1 VSPDGTLTRQFV
13 VVAYDDDQGR
23 GELSQVEA
31 ASHEEAVALIAASR
45 TLTEV
50 GAVYEV
56 WPAEEPGNILRV
68 TLEPPGLRRPIA

>member
-1 VSPDGTLTRQFV
+1 VSADAPGTRQFV
-13 VVAYDDDQGR
+13 VVAYDDDQRR
-23 GELSQVEA
+23 GELSHVLA
-31 ASHEEAVALIAASR
+31 TSHEEAVALIAASQ
-45 TLTEV
+45 TLSER